1 MFDETIFHPVSGEKG
16 YFVSEEEAEFL
27 KAVVSDWSSKNLA
40 SVEVLMGA
48 DSDE

>member
-1 MFDETIFHPVSGEKG
+1 MFEQVIFHPQSGEKG

-27 KAVVSDWSSKNLA
+27 KTVVSDWSSKNLA